1 MMIRK
6 LLREPLFHFLLL
18 GGALFYLY
26 ASVSGDPASAGSE
39 IVIDEQQLSILSSS
53 FERVW
58 QRAPTEVEVQALV
71 DAHIQEEVMYRE
83 GVLLS
88 LDRDD
93 AIVRRRVAQK
103 MSFIADGLVPNA
115 PTEAELESWLAGN
128 ASDYRV
134 PAIFSL
140 RQVYI
145 DPQRHADDLESV
157 VASTKAALSST
168 PAEVLLGDSTM
179 LPSMTTKA
187 SQLAIERT
195 FGSEFAVAIEALEV
209 GGWQGPVQSSFG
221 LHFVDISER
230 VPARDPLL
238 DEVRSAVQRD
248 FLNSRS
254 QEISEAF
261 YQSLLERYTI
271 RYTSAE

>member
-6 LLREPLFHFLLL
+6 LFREPLFHFLLL

-26 ASVSGDPASAGSE
+26 ASVNGDPASAGSE
-39 IVIDEQQLSILSSS
+39 IVIDEQQLSTLSSA

-71 DAHIQEEVMYRE
+71 DAHIREEVMYRE

-115 PTEAELESWLAGN
+115 PTEAELESWLADN
-128 ASDYRV
+128 AGDYRV

-157 VASTKAALSST
+157 VAGTKAALSST

-179 LPSMTTKA
+179 LPSMTTNA

-195 FGSEFAVAIEALEV
+195 FGSEFAAAIEALEV
-209 GGWQGPVQSSFG
+209 GGWQGPVRSSFG

-254 QEISEAF
+254 QEIGEAF